1 MRRPRV
7 LLGGAVIAACVGAV
21 FPIYWAAVTSFQ
33 YREKLYVYPPPF
45 LPGRLSLGNYLDVFR
60 ESGLALWLWNSLLV
74 SAVATV
80 ASVLLAALGAYSL
93 SRFRYWGRGSIGYL
107 ILVTQMLPPTLLVI
121 PIFLIFRDLRL
132 IDTLAGLVVAYTT
145 FALPLCVW
153 MLKGFFDTIPRE
165 LEEAAQVDGCSRMG
179 AFFRVVVPLSTPGIA
194 ATSFYAFIVAWDEYL
209 LSRTLISSESR
220 WVSSVGLSSFIGAY
234 TTFWDQMMAASL
246 VVALPPL
253 VIFFFLQ
260 RYLVSGLTA
269 GALKG

>member
-1 MRRPRV
+1 MIRRRP
-7 LLGGAVIAACVGAV
+7 LLQALVAAMCLAVI
-21 FPIYWAAVTSFQ
+21 FPVYWAAVTSFQ
-33 YREKLYVYPPPF
+33 YREKLYVFPPPF
-45 LPGRLSLGNYLDVFR
+45 LPGKFSLGNYLDVFR
-60 ESGLALWLWNSLLV
+60 ESGLALWLYNSFFV
-74 SAVATV
+74 SAAATV
-80 ASVLLAALGAYSL
+80 ASVLLAALAAYSL
-93 SRFRYWGRGSIGYL
+93 SRFRYRGRGAMGYL

-121 PIFLIFRDLRL
+121 PIYLIFRDLRL

-179 AFFRVVVPLSTPGIA
+179 AFFRVVVPLSAPGIA

-209 LSRTLISSESR
+209 LSRTLISSEAR

>member
-1 MRRPRV
+1 M
-7 LLGGAVIAACVGAV
+7 AAVGATCLV
-21 FPIYWAAVTSFQ
+21 VIFPIYWAAVTSFQ
-33 YREKLYVYPPPF
+33 FREKLYVYPPAFFPTRF
-45 LPGRLSLGNYLDVFR
+45 SFGNYWEVFR
-60 ESGLALWLWNSLLV
+60 ESGLGLWLWNSLLV
-74 SAVATV
+74 SFLATIMSVAL
-80 ASVLLAALGAYSL
+80 SALGAYSL
-93 SRFRYWGRGSIGYL
+93 SRFRYRGRGAVGYL
-107 ILVTQMLPPTLLVI
+107 ILVAQMLPPTLLVI
-121 PIFLIFRDLRL
+121 PIYLIFRDLRL
-132 IDTLAGLVVAYTT
+132 IDTLTGLVVAYTT
-145 FALPLCVW
+145 FALPLCIW

-179 AFFRVVVPLSTPGIA
+179 AFFRVVIPLSAPGIA
-194 ATSFYAFIVAWDEYL
+194 ATSFYSFIVAWDEFL
-209 LSRTLISSESR
+209 LSRTLISSEAR

>member
-1 MRRPRV
+1 MGRRGRLFAV
-7 LLGGAVIAACVGAV
+7 AVVGICAAVI
-21 FPIYWAAVTSFQ
+21 FPIYWAGVTSFQ
-33 YREKLYVYPPPF
+33 YREQLYVFPPPF
-45 LPGRLSLGNYLDVFR
+45 VPGKLSLGNYRDVFQG
-60 ESGLALWLWNSLLV
+60 SGLAGWLWNSFLV
-74 SAVATV
+74 SAAAT
-80 ASVLLAALGAYSL
+80 AFSVVLSALGAYSL
-93 SRFRYWGRGSIGYL
+93 SRFRYRGRGAMGYL

-121 PIFLIFRDLRL
+121 PIYLIFRDLRL
-132 IDTLAGLVVAYTT
+132 VDTLTGLVLAYTT

-179 AFFRVVVPLSTPGIA
+179 AFVRVVLPLSTPGIA

-209 LSRTLISSESR
+209 LSRTLISTESR

-234 TTFWDQMMAASL
+234 TTSWDQMMAASL

-260 RYLVSGLTA
+260 RYLVSGLTS